1 MPKELIYL
9 KENEIKEIISYGKK
23 VIRLNG
29 CTLIQYHHGL
39 ALHSKRTMRF
49 KLTMQLG
56 WLNGTRGEWWL
67 WAKPIKSC
75 N

>member
-56 WLNGTRGEWWL
+56 
-67 WAKPIKSC
+67 
-75 N
+75 